1 MTEDLIMGENQKPD
15 AAATPEEGAAAAEP
29 AASGPEGVDGLQ
41 DAPQR
46 EDAPATGIPQ
56 VDALRALAEGA
67 LRRVSAA
74 GHPNADPLA
83 MRLQEIDTIALNIK
97 FFGYDLARRLAAE
110 LPVRDNLRPRRV
122 GLTCKPSTQDDLES
136 DWVAYWCSQL
146 KVPVVFHRKLWEL
159 AYVLQAC
166 RESGM
171 MRASARGLG
180 FGCGQDPLASYFAGR
195 DLKITATD
203 LPLDRVQSAGWEQ
216 SGQHASALDSTHK
229 PYLVSRDQFE
239 KNVRLR
245 HVDMND
251 IPPDLADFDF
261 CWSVCALEHL
271 GSIEKGLRF
280 VENSLATLRPGGL
293 SVHTTEFNFAD
304 DAQTIDEHPTV
315 LFQKRHF
322 QDLKE
327 RLGSAGHVVAPLDFD
342 VGSKPLDRFIDLP
355 PFRHDWPASLREQW
369 GAGEAHIKLSVH
381 GFPVTCFGIIV
392 RKSE

>member
-1 MTEDLIMGENQKPD
+1 MYAQSGPPMVADQPDRVGSSRQDARARPPNMPKDLIMGENQKPD
-15 AAATPEEGAAAAEP
+15 
-29 AASGPEGVDGLQ
+29 
-41 DAPQR
+41 
-46 EDAPATGIPQ
+46 
-56 VDALRALAEGA
+56 VDALRALTDAA
-67 LRRVSAA
+67 LQRVSAA
-74 GHPNADPLA
+74 GHPNIDPLA

-110 LPVRDNLRPRRV
+110 LPVRDNLSPRRV
-122 GLTCKPSTQDDLES
+122 GLTCKPSTQADLES

-159 AYVLQAC
+159 AYVLQAS

-171 MRASARGLG
+171 IRAGARGLG
-180 FGCGQDPLASYFAGR
+180 FGCGQEPLASYFAGR
-195 DLKITATD
+195 DLKITVTD
-203 LPLDRVQSAGWEQ
+203 LPLDRVQSAGWER
-216 SGQHASALDSTHK
+216 SGQHASALDSAFK
-229 PYLVSRDQFE
+229 PYLVSREQFDE
-239 KNVRLR
+239 NVGLR
-245 HVDMND
+245 YVDMND

-304 DAQTIDEHPTV
+304 DAQTIDDYPTV
-315 LFQKRHF
+315 LYQKKHF

-327 RLGSAGHVVAPLDFD
+327 RLGSAGHFVAPLDFD

-355 PFRHDWPASLREQW
+355 PFKHDWPAALKEQW
-369 GAGEAHIKLSVH
+369 RDGEAHIKLSVH
-381 GFPVTCFGIIV
+381 GFPVTCFGVIV